1 VTAPP
6 LTLEAIEDTAAR
18 VRSGAWVSDAHQS
31 ALRDRYAS
39 ARAEDAALGVLVAEA
54 WVGPRMRRAQ
64 AGLEMAWAREPIAL
78 AGEAPVP
85 VDAIENAVTFERN
98 GARRSALWDLACVKA
113 QDHFRPTKQVVEAL
127 RERAGELGCAAP
139 SDLLRALGLSATE
152 GVGDGVADGVG
163 DGVAN
168 GVADLVLERTEAAY
182 EELDG
187 WALREVE
194 LNERVIDARRKV
206 LSFEDRLRS
215 LAQPRASAHIALGD
229 RVAGSARWFSRVG
242 LDGAMRAV
250 VDRVEASSTQSGG
263 VKVRVELEGE
273 RVLLLGSEPPS
284 VHGTARIAAAVAE
297 AAFAAMAQ
305 LGPARE
311 RAGRD
316 RLHRAVWW
324 QLGER
329 LLWAPAFV
337 ERELGVD
344 PAHAA
349 TVNRAA
355 MHGSLQALRR
365 SAAEAPFVREALE
378 AKNELVVR
386 LRDRTTRALGSVM
399 TPSWTV
405 HIAAA
410 ALERRAEAHCFA
422 SLVEAVLYERL
433 RDRLDEDWFRNP
445 RSGEVLR
452 AESALM
458 RTGGAL
464 PWLIERTGAKD
475 EREAIERGANALGA
489 RVSEA
494 FARATR

>member
-31 ALRDRYAS
+31 ALRERYAT
-39 ARAEDAALGVLVAEA
+39 ARAEDTALGVLVAEA
-54 WVGPRMRRAQ
+54 WVGPRMRRTQ

-98 GARRSALWDLACVKA
+98 GARRSALWDLACVRA

-127 RERAGELGCAAP
+127 RERAVELGCAAP
-139 SDLLRALGLSATE
+139 SDLLRALGLSATDGVDVGV
-152 GVGDGVADGVG
+152 GVGD
-163 DGVAN
+163 

-206 LSFEDRLRS
+206 LSFDDRLRS

-229 RVAGSARWFSRVG
+229 RVAASARWLERAG

-250 VDRVEASSTQSGG
+250 VDRVEASSTQSSG

-273 RVLLLGSEPPS
+273 RVLLQGSEPPS

-297 AAFAAMAQ
+297 AAFAAMAN

-349 TVNRAA
+349 TVTRAA
-355 MHGSLQALRR
+355 MHGSLQVLRR

-386 LRDRTTRALGSVM
+386 LRDRTTRALGSAM

-475 EREAIERGANALGA
+475 EREAIERGAIALSA

>member
-1 VTAPP
+1 MTAPP

-31 ALRDRYAS
+31 ALRERYAT
-39 ARAEDAALGVLVAEA
+39 ARAEDTALGVLVAEA

-64 AGLEMAWAREPIAL
+64 AALEMAWARDPIAL

-98 GARRSALWDLACVKA
+98 GARRSALWDLACVRA

-139 SDLLRALGLSATE
+139 SDLLRALGLSAT
-152 GVGDGVADGVG
+152 DGVGVG

-168 GVADLVLERTEAAY
+168 LVLDRTEAAY

-206 LSFEDRLRS
+206 LSFDDRLRS

-229 RVAGSARWFSRVG
+229 RVAASARWLERAG

-250 VDRVEASSTQSGG
+250 VDRVEASSTQSSG

-273 RVLLLGSEPPS
+273 RVLLQGSEPPS

-316 RLHRAVWW
+316 RLHRVLWW

-349 TVNRAA
+349 TVTRAA

-386 LRDRTTRALGSVM
+386 LRDRTTRALGSAM

-475 EREAIERGANALGA
+475 EREAIERGAIALSA

>member
-1 VTAPP
+1 MTAPP

-31 ALRDRYAS
+31 ALRERYAT
-39 ARAEDAALGVLVAEA
+39 ARAEDTALGVLVAEA

-64 AGLEMAWAREPIAL
+64 AALEMAWARDPIAL

-98 GARRSALWDLACVKA
+98 GARRSALWDLACVRA

-139 SDLLRALGLSATE
+139 SDLLRALGLSAT
-152 GVGDGVADGVG
+152 DGVGVG

-168 GVADLVLERTEAAY
+168 LVLERTEAAY

-206 LSFEDRLRS
+206 LSFDDRLRS

-229 RVAGSARWFSRVG
+229 RVAASARWLERAG

-250 VDRVEASSTQSGG
+250 VDRVEASSTQSSG

-273 RVLLLGSEPPS
+273 RVLLQGSEPPS

-316 RLHRAVWW
+316 RLHRVLWW

-349 TVNRAA
+349 TVTRAA

-386 LRDRTTRALGSVM
+386 LRDRTTRALGSAM

-475 EREAIERGANALGA
+475 EREAIERGAIALSA

>member
-1 VTAPP
+1 MQTLKLYLMVGLPSETDEDIDECVEFVSAALSKVIPIALGIAPFVSKRQHAP
-6 LTLEAIEDTAAR
+6 RRHALRGHRRGRGPARPAAQGPAGR
-18 VRSGAWVSDAHQS
+18 ADVRPTSARWAWVEWVLADYRADRRAGRAVYDAMTQAGR
-31 ALRDRYAS
+31 ALRG
-39 ARAEDAALGVLVAEA
+39 L
-54 WVGPRMRRAQ
+54 Q
-64 AGLEMAWAREPIAL
+64 AGLR
-78 AGEAPVP
+78 GE
-85 VDAIENAVTFERN
+85 R
-98 GARRSALWDLACVKA
+98 G
-113 QDHFRPTKQVVEAL
+113 
-127 RERAGELGCAAP
+127 
-139 SDLLRALGLSATE
+139 
-152 GVGDGVADGVG
+152 
-163 DGVAN
+163 
-168 GVADLVLERTEAAY
+168 
-182 EELDG
+182 
-187 WALREVE
+187 
-194 LNERVIDARRKV
+194 
-206 LSFEDRLRS
+206 
-215 LAQPRASAHIALGD
+215 
-229 RVAGSARWFSRVG
+229 AGSARWFSRVG

>member
-1 VTAPP
+1 MTAPP

-31 ALRDRYAS
+31 ALRERYAT
-39 ARAEDAALGVLVAEA
+39 ARAEDTALGVLVAEA

-64 AGLEMAWAREPIAL
+64 AALEMAWAREPIAL

-98 GARRSALWDLACVKA
+98 GARRSALWDLACVRA

-139 SDLLRALGLSATE
+139 SDLLRALGLSATD
-152 GVGDGVADGVG
+152 GVGVGVGVGVG

-168 GVADLVLERTEAAY
+168 LVLDRTEAAY

-206 LSFEDRLRS
+206 LSFDDRLRS

-229 RVAGSARWFSRVG
+229 RVAASARWLERAG

-250 VDRVEASSTQSGG
+250 VDRVEASSTQSSG

-273 RVLLLGSEPPS
+273 RVLLQGSEPPS

-316 RLHRAVWW
+316 RLHRVVWW

-349 TVNRAA
+349 TVTRAA

-386 LRDRTTRALGSVM
+386 LRDRTTRALGSAM

-405 HIAAA
+405 HVAAA

-464 PWLIERTGAKD
+464 PWLIERTAAKD
-475 EREAIERGANALGA
+475 EREAIERGAIALSA

>member
-1 VTAPP
+1 MTSAP
-6 LTLEAIEDTAAR
+6 LTLEAIEDAAAR

-31 ALRDRYAS
+31 ALRERYAT
-39 ARAEDAALGVLVAEA
+39 ARAEDEALGVLVAEA

-64 AGLEMAWAREPIAL
+64 AVLEMAWAREPIAL
-78 AGEAPVP
+78 SGEGPVP

-98 GARRSALWDLACVKA
+98 GARRTALWDLACVRA

-139 SDLLRALGLSATE
+139 SDLLVALGLGAL
-152 GVGDGVADGVG
+152 DGVPDAVLDG
-163 DGVAN
+163 
-168 GVADLVLERTEAAY
+168 TESAY
-182 EELDG
+182 EELDS

-194 LNERVIDARRKV
+194 LHERVIDARRKV

-215 LAQPRASAHIALGD
+215 IAQPRASAQIALGD
-229 RVAGSARWFSRVG
+229 RVAGSARWLSRVG

-250 VDRVEASSTQSGG
+250 IDRVEASSTQSSG
-263 VKVRVELEGE
+263 VQVRVELEGE
-273 RVLLLGSEPPS
+273 RVLLRGSEPPS

-297 AAFAAMAQ
+297 SAFAAMAR

-349 TVNRAA
+349 TVNLAA

-365 SAAEAPFVREALE
+365 SAAEAPFVRDALDG
-378 AKNELVVR
+378 KNELVLR
-386 LRDRTTRALGSVM
+386 LRDRTTRALGSAM

-410 ALERRAEAHCFA
+410 SLERRAEAHCMA
-422 SLVEAVLYERL
+422 SLVEAVLYEQL

-445 RSGEVLR
+445 RSGEVLT

-458 RTGGAL
+458 RTSGVRR
-464 PWLIERTGAKD
+464 WLIERTGAKD
-475 EREAIERGANALGA
+475 EREAVERGAKALGA

>member
-31 ALRDRYAS
+31 ALRERYAT
-39 ARAEDAALGVLVAEA
+39 ARAEDTALGVLVAEA

-64 AGLEMAWAREPIAL
+64 AALEMAWARDPIAL

-98 GARRSALWDLACVKA
+98 GARRSALWDLACVRA

-139 SDLLRALGLSATE
+139 SDLLRALGLSAT
-152 GVGDGVADGVG
+152 DGVGVG

-168 GVADLVLERTEAAY
+168 LVLERTEAAY

-206 LSFEDRLRS
+206 LSFDDRLRS

-229 RVAGSARWFSRVG
+229 RVAASARWLERAG

-250 VDRVEASSTQSGG
+250 VDRVEASSTQSSG

-273 RVLLLGSEPPS
+273 RVLLQGSEPPS

-316 RLHRAVWW
+316 RLHRVLWW

-349 TVNRAA
+349 TVTRAA

-386 LRDRTTRALGSVM
+386 LRDRTTRALGSAM

-475 EREAIERGANALGA
+475 EREAIERGAIALSA

>member
-31 ALRDRYAS
+31 ALRERYAT
-39 ARAEDAALGVLVAEA
+39 ARAEDTALGVLVAEA

-64 AGLEMAWAREPIAL
+64 AALEMAWARDPIAL

-98 GARRSALWDLACVKA
+98 GARRSALWDLACVRA

-139 SDLLRALGLSATE
+139 SDLLRALGLSAT
-152 GVGDGVADGVG
+152 DGVGVG

-168 GVADLVLERTEAAY
+168 LVLDRTEAAY

-206 LSFEDRLRS
+206 LSFDDRLRS

-229 RVAGSARWFSRVG
+229 RVAASARWLERAG

-250 VDRVEASSTQSGG
+250 VDRVEASSTQSSG

-273 RVLLLGSEPPS
+273 RVLLQGSEPPS

-316 RLHRAVWW
+316 RLHRVLWW

-349 TVNRAA
+349 TVTRAA

-386 LRDRTTRALGSVM
+386 LRDRTTRALGSAM

-475 EREAIERGANALGA
+475 EREAIERGAIALSA